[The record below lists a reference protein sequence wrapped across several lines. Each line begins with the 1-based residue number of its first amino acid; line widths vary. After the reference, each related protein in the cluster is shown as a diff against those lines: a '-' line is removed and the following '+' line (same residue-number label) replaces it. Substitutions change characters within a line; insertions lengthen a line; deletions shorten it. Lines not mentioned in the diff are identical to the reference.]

1 MNGLAL
7 LVALYPIVP
16 LDLAALAA
24 RSKTVEI
31 DEGQLRAALV
41 TGQPRAVAFSA
52 VLDLGAGTT
61 AVAWSEC
68 SPTSCRGSVATM
80 AGGRARKKVALPAP
94 TRVFG
99 VDGFAFEP
107 PALADLD
114 GDGAPE
120 VVFHY
125 TATEPPRRALG
136 SISHEYV
143 AVYSPTALSL
153 LFAHEIR
160 HAGADSEDSCQWT
173 LGLDGARLLATG
185 RCNRRACLEATPPPA
200 GCRPDRTSVETWRIV
215 PDRKWYTR

>member
-7 LVALYPIVP
+7 LLALYPIVP
-16 LDLAALAA
+16 FDLAALAA
-24 RSKTVEI
+24 GSKTVEI
-31 DEGQLRAALV
+31 DEGRLRAALV
-41 TGQPRAVAFSA
+41 TGEPRAVAFSA

-80 AGGRARKKVALPAP
+80 AGGRARKVVALPAP
-94 TRVFG
+94 KPVFG

-120 VVFHY
+120 IVFHY
-125 TATEPPRRALG
+125 RTTEPPRRGLG

-143 AVYSPTALSL
+143 AVYSPKDLSL
-153 LFAHEIR
+153 RFAHEIR
-160 HAGADSEDSCQWT
+160 RAGADSEDSCQWT
-173 LGLDGARLLATG
+173 FDLDGARLVAGG
-185 RCNRRACLEATPPPA
+185 RCNQRACLEAATPPP
-200 GCRPDRTSVETWRIV
+200 GCRPDRTSVETWRVV
-215 PDRKWYTR
+215 PDRKWYIR